1 MKVKIIVLMICV
13 MGLSFASDDLLSE
26 IRAMKEQIQQLQN
39 TVKQQQQTI
48 DSLMSGSSRTIPS
61 QQSGKAPATYEEI
74 IAELS
79 SAQENTSE
87 DLFDSRAESGFLRGN
102 AFYLKMGITYD
113 PFQNGWGWVIGGAL
127 DLKLADFE
135 TSSLLGT
142 IGIAFSKSKDTK
154 NVVTSDALGV
164 DLLNQEVRLTTLT
177 VDLNFKYRLDN
188 VWQEGSA
195 LRRFQPYVRGGAAMQ
210 VFISD
215 SDGNIGGQVPQA
227 QQLNDSNFP
236 AGQGNMYAAITGG
249 VGFDFMLTKMLF
261 VGLDYGAYFL
271 FIDKGYSSNLAFT
284 VGTRF

>member
-1 MKVKIIVLMICV
+1 MKVKVILILLIV
-13 MGLSFASDDLLSE
+13 MGFSYASDDLLSE

-39 TVKQQQQTI
+39 TVQEQQKTI
-48 DSLMSGSSRTIPS
+48 DTLMSGNQTLIPS

-79 SAQENTSE
+79 AAQQNTGA
-87 DLFDSRAESGFLRGN
+87 DLLDSRAESGFLRGN

-113 PFQNGWGWVIGGAL
+113 PFQNGWGWILGGAL
-127 DLKLADFE
+127 DLKLVDFE
-135 TSSLLGT
+135 HSSLLGT
-142 IGIAFSKSKDTK
+142 IGISFAESVDRK
-154 NVVTSDALGV
+154 NVVTSAVLG
-164 DLLNQEVRLTTLT
+164 DLFDQEVRLTTLT

-188 VWQEGSA
+188 IWQKGSA

-215 SDGNIGGQVPQA
+215 SDGIIAGQVPQA
-227 QQLNDSNFP
+227 EQLDDSNIP
-236 AGQGNMYAAITGG
+236 VGQGNMYAALTGG
-249 VGFDFMLTKMLF
+249 AGFDFMLTKMLF

-271 FIDKGYSSNLAFT
+271 FIDKGYSSNLTFT